1 MKLRVQNL
9 SFAYRNRPVLKR
21 VSFEVHAGELLVVLG
36 KNGAGKSTLLK
47 CLNRILEPQEGEV
60 WVGERSVSRL
70 RREEVARLF
79 GYMPQSDG
87 WGHLTVFETVL
98 TGRKPHWSW
107 GPGQRDF
114 QVVEEVLAVMGLTG
128 LADRPLTQLSGGE
141 RQKVLLARTLAQ
153 EPEILLLDEPTSSLD
168 LQNQSAVLTLVR
180 QQIRR
185 RGFAAVMA
193 LHDVNLALRFADRVL
208 LFKEG
213 SVLACVPRPQIRK
226 EWIEETYDVPVRMY
240 EVDGMTIVVPVET
253 TGKEKIGQESAYA
266 KK

>member
-1 MKLRVQNL
+1 
-9 SFAYRNRPVLKR
+9 
-21 VSFEVHAGELLVVLG
+21 
-36 KNGAGKSTLLK
+36 
-47 CLNRILEPQEGEV
+47 
-60 WVGERSVSRL
+60 
-70 RREEVARLF
+70 
-79 GYMPQSDG
+79 
-87 WGHLTVFETVL
+87 
-98 TGRKPHWSW
+98 
-107 GPGQRDF
+107 
-114 QVVEEVLAVMGLTG
+114 MGLTG

-185 RGFAAVMA
+185 QGFAAVMA

-213 SVLACVPRPQIRK
+213 SVLACVPRREIRK